1 MNRILDQALSVISS
15 VIIPNVRTEREV
27 YNIIK
32 GVWDITSCLTS
43 VVAKPE
49 MDYIIKIFRSPR
61 RAIIMALD
69 SYVQD
74 KMNLAISFFVAMET
88 ALTW

>member
-1 MNRILDQALSVISS
+1 MNRILDQALSVITS

-32 GVWDITSCLTS
+32 GVCVIISCLTS
-43 VVAKPE
+43 VVAKAE
-49 MDYIIKIFRSPR
+49 MDYVIKIFRSPR

-69 SYVQD
+69 SYVQG
-74 KMNLAISFFVAMET
+74 KMNHEISFSVAMET